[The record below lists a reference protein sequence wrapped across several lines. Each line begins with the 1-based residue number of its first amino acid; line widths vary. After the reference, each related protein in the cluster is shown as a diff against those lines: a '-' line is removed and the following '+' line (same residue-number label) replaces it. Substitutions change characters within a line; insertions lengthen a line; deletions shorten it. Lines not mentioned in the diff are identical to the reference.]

1 MPGKKSG
8 LGKGLDSLIPN
19 KKNDIS
25 DSKVEKKQ
33 EKENDSPKSGEIM
46 VRINEVEPNRDQPRK
61 DFDEDALMELADS
74 IRQFGIL
81 QPLLVQKK
89 KNYYEIIAGERRWR
103 AAKLA
108 GIKEVPIIVKDY
120 TDQEIVEIS
129 LIENIQR
136 ENLNPIEEA
145 MAFKRLLQEFQLKQD
160 EVAERVSKSRTA
172 VTNSMRLL
180 KLSPRVQQMI
190 IDDMISTGH
199 ARALLAIDDEE
210 QQFIL
215 ANKIFDEM
223 IDFAKYAFNK
233 SHAAAY
239 AVVSYQTAWLRCYYP
254 VEFMAALLTSVITN
268 PKKITEYINT
278 CRVMGISILPPD
290 INEGE
295 AGFSVAS
302 DSIRYGLAAIK
313 SLGKSVIDVMTQERN
328 ENGKYKDLKDFM
340 ERLTSKEIN
349 KRTIENLIKSG
360 ALDSFGKTRKQQMLV
375 YPVVLEEVNRER
387 KESISG
393 QMSLFDFFSE
403 EEKKEYE
410 MQYPDVGEYD
420 DAQKLA
426 LEKEVLGIYVS
437 GHPLQKYMDSLEK
450 QTTAKSTDFEPDEES
465 GRAVVRDGQHYVVGG
480 LISNVTAKLTKNNQ
494 NMAFVTLEDLY
505 GTVEIIVFPTIY
517 QNVKPYLIEDQ
528 GIYVKGRASVSEES
542 GKLIAEYIVP
552 IEQIPKEVWI
562 QTENIE
568 EFTEKQQKLYGI
580 IRKHPGKDE
589 IVIFSK
595 KEKAIK
601 RLPSYENISAK
612 NDVFSELKSL
622 FGEKNVKV
630 REKSIEKS
638 EKKR

>member
-33 EKENDSPKSGEIM
+33 EKENDSPKSGESV
-46 VRINEVEPNRDQPRK
+46 VRSNEGEPNRDQPRK

-215 ANKIFDEM
+215 ANKIFDE
-223 IDFAKYAFNK
+223 KLSVRETEK
-233 SHAAAY
+233 L
-239 AVVSYQTAWLRCYYP
+239 VK
-254 VEFMAALLTSVITN
+254 ALKN
-268 PKKITEYINT
+268 PKK
-278 CRVMGISILPPD
+278 
-290 INEGE
+290 
-295 AGFSVAS
+295 
-302 DSIRYGLAAIK
+302 
-313 SLGKSVIDVMTQERN
+313 
-328 ENGKYKDLKDFM
+328 
-340 ERLTSKEIN
+340 
-349 KRTIENLIKSG
+349 
-360 ALDSFGKTRKQQMLV
+360 
-375 YPVVLEEVNRER
+375 EV
-387 KESISG
+387 
-393 QMSLFDFFSE
+393 
-403 EEKKEYE
+403 KKEK
-410 MQYPDVGEYD
+410 PEYTF
-420 DAQKLA
+420 
-426 LEKEVLGIYVS
+426 IY
-437 GHPLQKYMDSLEK
+437 
-450 QTTAKSTDFEPDEES
+450 
-465 GRAVVRDGQHYVVGG
+465 
-480 LISNVTAKLTKNNQ
+480 
-494 NMAFVTLEDLY
+494 
-505 GTVEIIVFPTIY
+505 
-517 QNVKPYLIEDQ
+517 
-528 GIYVKGRASVSEES
+528 
-542 GKLIAEYIVP
+542 
-552 IEQIPKEVWI
+552 
-562 QTENIE
+562 ENIE
-568 EFTEKQQKLYGI
+568 EQIKNIMGTKVSVNQKAN
-580 IRKHPGKDE
+580 GKGKIE
-589 IVIFSK
+589 I
-595 KEKAIK
+595 E
-601 RLPSYENISAK
+601 YY
-612 NDVFSELKSL
+612 SEEELERIYDL
-622 FGEKNVKV
+622 LMTIPRGE
-630 REKSIEKS
+630 
-638 EKKR
+638 